1 MKSIHL
7 TPVSRLKNAQFWLLA
22 IGAGLIA
29 IHITLTWKSDNPSLL
44 GNSLL
49 FWIAI
54 SSLIWEKRDSLNLES
69 GVFSSFLGLS
79 IIGILLLK
87 SASLTSFG
95 GFLFL
100 FPFIVAVGIALLA
113 SGFRGLKQYKGE
125 LLVLFFIYAPKLLPS
140 WLSNHITL
148 LTAKLAA
155 FILWYTGFEVT
166 RSGVYVYLPTG
177 SIQVATGCSGIEVIF
192 QQLGLAIIFILM
204 FPLNRQQ
211 KILAPIVAATLGF
224 VVNGVRVALM
234 GVIVA
239 KGNQEAFE
247 YWHHGDGS
255 LIFSMIAVILFG
267 LFCWFL
273 LNMNE
278 TKNKQ
283 PKSSIR

>member
-7 TPVSRLKNAQFWLLA
+7 TPVSRLKNAQLWLLA

-44 GNSLL
+44 GTSLL
-49 FWIAI
+49 FWIAV
-54 SSLIWEKRDSLNLES
+54 SSLIWEKRDSFNLES
-69 GVFSSFLGLS
+69 GVFPSFLGIS
-79 IIGILLLK
+79 IIILLLFK

-125 LLVLFFIYAPKLLPS
+125 LLTLFFIGAPKLLPS
-140 WLSNHITL
+140 FLISKVTL
-148 LTAKLAA
+148 LTAKFAA
-155 FILWYTGFEVT
+155 FMLWYTGFEVT
-166 RSGVYVYLPTG
+166 RSGVNIYLPTG
-177 SIQVATGCSGIEVIF
+177 SIEVASGCSGIQVIF
-192 QQLGLAIIFILM
+192 QQLGLALIFISM

-211 KILAPIVAATLGF
+211 RIVAPIVAATLGF

-239 KGNQEAFE
+239 KGNQEAFV

-255 LIFSMIAVILFG
+255 LIFSMIGVILFG

-273 LNMNE
+273 LNINE
-278 TKNKQ
+278 TKNKRH
-283 PKSSIR
+283 KSSIR

>member
-7 TPVSRLKNAQFWLLA
+7 MPVSRLKNAQFWLLS

-29 IHITLTWKSDNPSLL
+29 IHITLTWKSENPSLL
-44 GNSLL
+44 GSSLL

-54 SSLIWEKRDSLNLES
+54 SSLIWEKRHNLNLES
-69 GVFSSFLGLS
+69 GILSSFLGLS
-79 IIGILLLK
+79 IIAILLFK

-100 FPFIVAVGIALLA
+100 SPLIVALGLALLA
-113 SGFRGLKQYKGE
+113 SGFRGLNQYRGE
-125 LLVLFFIYAPKLLPS
+125 LLVLFFLGAPKLLPS
-140 WLSNHITL
+140 LLISQVTL

-166 RSGVYVYLPTG
+166 RSGMNIYLPTG
-177 SIQVATGCSGIEVIF
+177 SIEVASGCSGVQIIF
-192 QQLGLAIIFILM
+192 QQLGLALIFILM

-224 VVNGVRVALM
+224 IVNGVRVALM

-255 LIFSMIAVILFG
+255 LIFSMIAVIFFG

-278 TKNKQ
+278 PKNKQ
-283 PKSSIR
+283 PNPS

>member
-44 GNSLL
+44 GTSLL
-49 FWIAI
+49 FWIAV
-54 SSLIWEKRDSLNLES
+54 SSLIWEKRHSLNLES

-79 IIGILLLK
+79 IIGIVLLK

-100 FPFIVAVGIALLA
+100 FPFIVALGIALLA

-125 LLVLFFIYAPKLLPS
+125 LLTLFFLGAPKLLPS
-140 WLSNHITL
+140 LLISQVTL
-148 LTAKLAA
+148 LTAKLAT
-155 FILWYTGFEVT
+155 FILWYTAFEVT
-166 RSGVYVYLPTG
+166 RSGVNIYLPTG
-177 SIQVATGCSGIEVIF
+177 SIEVASGCSGIEIIF
-192 QQLGLAIIFILM
+192 QQLGLALIFIFM
-204 FPLNRQQ
+204 FPLNKQH
-211 KILAPIVAATLGF
+211 KILAPIVAAILGF

-234 GVIVA
+234 AVIVA

-267 LFCWFL
+267 LFCWFI
-273 LNMNE
+273 LNINE
-278 TKNKQ
+278 PKIQQ
-283 PKSSIR
+283 PKSSLR

>member
-29 IHITLTWKSDNPSLL
+29 IHITLTWKSNIPSLL
-44 GNSLL
+44 GSSLL
-49 FWIAI
+49 FWIAV
-54 SSLIWEKRDSLNLES
+54 SSLIWEKRHSLNLES
-69 GVFSSFLGLS
+69 GVLPSFLGLS
-79 IIGILLLK
+79 IIAIILFK

-100 FPFIVAVGIALLA
+100 SPFILALGLALLA

-125 LLVLFFIYAPKLLPS
+125 LLALFFLGAPKLLPS
-140 WLSNHITL
+140 FLIKHITL

-155 FILWYTGFEVT
+155 FILWYTGFEIT
-166 RSGVYVYLPTG
+166 RSGVNIYLPTG
-177 SIQVATGCSGIEVIF
+177 SIEVASGCSGVQIIF

-224 VVNGVRVALM
+224 IVNGVRVAVM

-239 KGNQEAFE
+239 KGNPEAFE

-255 LIFSMIAVILFG
+255 LIFSMIAVIFFG
-267 LFCWFL
+267 LFCWFI
-273 LNMNE
+273 LNINE

-283 PKSSIR
+283 HKSSIR

>member
-7 TPVSRLKNAQFWLLA
+7 TSVSRLKNAQFWLLA
-22 IGAGLIA
+22 IAAGLIA
-29 IHITLTWKSDNPSLL
+29 IHITLTWKSDNGSLL

-54 SSLIWEKRDSLNLES
+54 SSIIWEKRDSLNLES
-69 GVFSSFLGLS
+69 GVFSSFFGLS
-79 IIGILLLK
+79 IVGILLLK

-100 FPFIVAVGIALLA
+100 FPFIVAVAIALIA

-125 LLVLFFIYAPKLLPS
+125 LLVLFLIYAPKLLPS
-140 WLSNHITL
+140 FLINHITL
-148 LTAKLAA
+148 LTAKFAT

-177 SIQVATGCSGIEVIF
+177 SIEVALGCSGIQIVF
-192 QQLGLAIIFILM
+192 QQLGLAIIFLLM

-224 VVNGVRVALM
+224 VVNGIRVALM

-239 KGNQEAFE
+239 KGSQEAFE
-247 YWHHGDGS
+247 YWHDGDGS

-273 LNMNE
+273 LNINE

-283 PKSSIR
+283 HKSSLR

>member
-44 GNSLL
+44 GTSLL

-69 GVFSSFLGLS
+69 GVLPSFLGIS
-79 IIGILLLK
+79 IIILLLFK

-100 FPFIVAVGIALLA
+100 FPFIVAVGIALIA

-125 LLVLFFIYAPKLLPS
+125 LLTLFFIGAPKLLPS
-140 WLSNHITL
+140 FLISKITL

-166 RSGVYVYLPTG
+166 RSGVYIYLPTG
-177 SIQVATGCSGIEVIF
+177 SIEVASGCSGIQVIF
-192 QQLGLAIIFILM
+192 QQLGLALIFISM

-239 KGNQEAFE
+239 KANQEAFD

-273 LNMNE
+273 LNLNE

>member
-29 IHITLTWKSDNPSLL
+29 IHITLTCKSNIPSLL
-44 GNSLL
+44 GSSVL
-49 FWIAI
+49 FWIAV
-54 SSLIWEKRDSLNLES
+54 SSLIWEKRHSLNLES
-69 GVFSSFLGLS
+69 GVFPSFLGIS
-79 IIGILLLK
+79 IIAIVLIK

-100 FPFIVAVGIALLA
+100 SPFILAFGLALLA

-125 LLVLFFIYAPKLLPS
+125 LLALFFLGAPKLLPS
-140 WLSNHITL
+140 LLIKHITL

-155 FILWYTGFEVT
+155 FILWYTGFEIT
-166 RSGVYVYLPTG
+166 RSGVNIYLPTG
-177 SIQVATGCSGIEVIF
+177 SIQVASGCSGVQIIF

-224 VVNGVRVALM
+224 IVNGVRVALM

-273 LNMNE
+273 LNINE

-283 PKSSIR
+283 HKSIF

>member
-44 GNSLL
+44 GTSLL
-49 FWIAI
+49 FWIAV

-69 GVFSSFLGLS
+69 GVLPSFLGLS
-79 IIGILLLK
+79 IIGIVLLK
-87 SASLTSFG
+87 SASITSFG

-125 LLVLFFIYAPKLLPS
+125 LLTLFFIGAPKLLPS
-140 WLSNHITL
+140 FLISKVTL
-148 LTAKLAA
+148 LTAKFAA

-166 RSGVYVYLPTG
+166 RSGVNIYLPTG
-177 SIQVATGCSGIEVIF
+177 SIEVASGCSGIQIIF
-192 QQLGLAIIFILM
+192 QQLGLALIFISM

-211 KILAPIVAATLGF
+211 RIVAPIVAATLGF
-224 VVNGVRVALM
+224 VVNGVRVGLM

-239 KGNQEAFE
+239 KGNHEAFD

-255 LIFSMIAVILFG
+255 LIFSMIGVILFG

-273 LNMNE
+273 LNLNE

>member
-7 TPVSRLKNAQFWLLA
+7 IPVSRLKNAQFWLLA
-22 IGAGLIA
+22 IAAGLIA

-44 GNSLL
+44 GTSLL

-54 SSLIWEKRDSLNLES
+54 SSLVWEKRDSLNLES
-69 GVFSSFLGLS
+69 GILPSFVGLS
-79 IIGILLLK
+79 TIGIVLLK

-100 FPFIVAVGIALLA
+100 FPFIVALGIALLA

-125 LLVLFFIYAPKLLPS
+125 LLTLSFLAAPKLLPS
-140 WLSNHITL
+140 FLISKVTL
-148 LTAKLAA
+148 LTAKLAG
-155 FILWYTGFEVT
+155 FILWYTGFEVI
-166 RSGVYVYLPTG
+166 RSGVNIYLPTG
-177 SIQVATGCSGIEVIF
+177 SIEVANGCSGIQIIF

-211 KILAPIVAATLGF
+211 KILVPIVAATLGF
-224 VVNGVRVALM
+224 LVNGVRVALM

-239 KGNQEAFE
+239 KDNQEAFV

-255 LIFSMIAVILFG
+255 LIFSMIGVILFG

-273 LNMNE
+273 LNLNE
-278 TKNKQ
+278 TKNKRH
-283 PKSSIR
+283 KSSIR